1 MNTSYRAGFVG
12 ILGLP
17 NAGKS
22 TLINTLVGEKIAIV
36 SARPQTT
43 RKRVQGVFTN
53 DQAQMIFVDAPGFV
67 GPIIKGLNRF
77 LAHEFHE
84 VLKDSDT
91 LVVVLS
97 PDEGTK
103 DDIEGLFKIMATT
116 KKDVIYII
124 NKIDLDLPERLA
136 YLRARVKSANK
147 TALEISALWPRERV
161 EATLLAALTPLL
173 PESPGPLYDPDL
185 FTLESM
191 RDLSAEMI
199 RERAFMFLKQELPYS
214 LAVRILSFDDK
225 DPSISKISAEILVA
239 KQNHRGMVV
248 GIGGHMIKRIGSEAR
263 EQIEKL
269 LGKKVFLDLHVTCK
283 PQWMKRPEMMK
294 ELGYVIQSS

>member
-22 TLINTLVGEKIAIV
+22 TLINALVGEKISIV

-43 RKRVQGVFTN
+43 RKRVKGVFTG
-53 DQAQMIFVDAPGFV
+53 DEAQMIFVDAPGFV
-67 GPIIKGLNRF
+67 GPITKGLNRF
-77 LAHEFHE
+77 LTFEFNE
-84 VLKDSDT
+84 VMKDSDV

-103 DDIEGLFKIMATT
+103 DDFEGLFKIVSTT
-116 KKDVIYII
+116 KKDILYVI
-124 NKIDLDLPERLA
+124 NKMDLDFPDRLT
-136 YLRARVKSANK
+136 YLRNRVKSMGAS
-147 TALEISALWPRERV
+147 ALEISALWPQEKL
-161 EATLLAALTPLL
+161 EATLVPALSSLL
-173 PESPGPLYDPDL
+173 PKSSGPLYDPDL

-199 RERAFMFLKQELPYS
+199 RERAFVFLKQELPYS
-214 LAVRILSFDDK
+214 LAVRILNFDDK
-225 DPSISKISAEILVA
+225 DPAISKISAEILVA

-248 GIGGHMIKRIGSEAR
+248 GIGGQMIKRIGSEAR

-269 LGKKVFLDLHVTCK
+269 IGKKVFLDLHVTCK